1 MKKSFKKKFKKFN
14 RIIYKVRKLH
24 MAYLYARIKL
34 IKSCI
39 KNIDKVWR
47 IKPNN
52 KQEEL
57 KRLIEIY
64 DNSIAELEDSFI
76 KIIREYITPEGEEN
90 EEGKENETEG

>member
-1 MKKSFKKKFKKFN
+1 MRKSLKKRFKKFN
-14 RIIYKVRKLH
+14 KNIYKVRKHH
-24 MAYLYARIKL
+24 MVYLYARIKL

-39 KNIDKVWR
+39 KNIDRVWR
-47 IKPNN
+47 RKPKT

-76 KIIREYITPEGEEN
+76 KVIREYITPEEEN
-90 EEGKENETEG
+90 EVNIDEEND